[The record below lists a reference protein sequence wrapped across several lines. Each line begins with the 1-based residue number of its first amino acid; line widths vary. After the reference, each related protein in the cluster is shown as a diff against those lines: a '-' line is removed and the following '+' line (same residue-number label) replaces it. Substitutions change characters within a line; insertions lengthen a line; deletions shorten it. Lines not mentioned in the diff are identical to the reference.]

1 MLKEPCNSDYFP
13 CTCYISKEPDTYNKT
28 HVTCDNVPVEDVQD
42 IFRRTNDSEI
52 YSLEFIVPSYE
63 LVTIPEDLLGNTSAE
78 VIWMHQNYYYD
89 GPYTHMVID
98 HLAFRSSQDYTTEF
112 SLKYWDLHL
121 QADLDFLMGFNK
133 LRALDFYEISNLM
146 ALEYMPQLPSLESLS
161 IIRCQNLSETGFPEL
176 SGTRLKVL
184 HLDQN
189 YAGDSVINNILTS
202 LVGSTSADSLESF
215 WSNSEDLT
223 MVPNQL
229 PFFPQLYDVTLGTN
243 SISHIPSS
251 SFSFSSPVTY
261 ISLIRNGIRTI
272 EPGAFEGTV

>member
-1 MLKEPCNSDYFP
+1 
-13 CTCYISKEPDTYNKT
+13 
-28 HVTCDNVPVEDVQD
+28 
-42 IFRRTNDSEI
+42 
-52 YSLEFIVPSYE
+52 
-63 LVTIPEDLLGNTSAE
+63 
-78 VIWMHQNYYYD
+78 MHQNYYYD